1 MLNSCPGFFLEIT
14 INLIKNNKLVLG
26 CPDFNSIYISFLK
39 YSSNKLKPG
48 KYFNKMV
55 ISESKNSNNYFL
67 YPYIN
72 YYNNNKYILYYFY
85 GHKSGTKT
93 KLYITNFN
101 PSCENF

>member
-55 ISESKNSNNYFL
+55 ISESKNSNNYF
-67 YPYIN
+67 
-72 YYNNNKYILYYFY
+72 YILILIIITITNIYYFIFMDINLEQ
-85 GHKSGTKT
+85 KQS
-93 KLYITNFN
+93 YI
-101 PSCENF
+101 